1 MKIGID
7 LLWLR
12 PGCCGGSESVIR
24 NLLTGFGI
32 YDNTNE
38 YILFVG
44 KDIVDA
50 LKEYEKYSNIKL
62 HICNVESLKRIKRIA
77 WENKHLDRL
86 ARGLGVEEMFI
97 PVYSKPKSLSEKKG
111 GIPYVTVI
119 HDLQALHFPDYFKKY
134 KVFFVKRKWKKACD
148 DSRAV
153 VTISKYSMED
163 IIKNYP
169 QVEGKISLIYDPIF
183 LSEKA
188 REATLD
194 KDSDFEPIAKK
205 YGIEKNKYYYTV
217 SSMLPHKN
225 LNTLI
230 EVMKILK
237 GEKRGYKLVVSGVGG
252 DRKEFNHRVIEAGVE
267 DIVVD
272 TKYVNDEE
280 RDILYANCSAFLF
293 PSVFEGF
300 GMPPVE
306 AMELGVKVITTKKT
320 SIEEVTQGKAYYVE
334 DPMNAS
340 EWVKKIKEVQDK
352 ENIKHEFPEYDIE
365 TITKQYIQLLTS
377 IN

>member
-12 PGCCGGSESVIR
+12 PGCCGGSESVVR

-77 WENKHLDRL
+77 WENSNLDKL
-86 ARGLGVEEMFI
+86 ARSLGIEEMFI

-148 DSRAV
+148 ESRAV

-163 IIKNYP
+163 IKKNYP

-188 REATLD
+188 REGTLHN
-194 KDSDFEPIAKK
+194 DSDFEPIAKK
-205 YGIEKNKYYYTV
+205 YGIENNKYYYTV

-225 LNTLI
+225 LDTLI

-237 GEKRGYKLVVSGVGG
+237 SENRDYKLVVSGVGG
-252 DRKEFNHRVIEAGVE
+252 DRKEFNQRVIEAGVE

-306 AMELGVKVITTKKT
+306 AMELGVKVITTKMT

-334 DPMNAS
+334 DPMNVS
-340 EWVKKIKEVQDK
+340 EWVKKIKEVQNK
-352 ENIKHEFPEYDIE
+352 ENIKHKFPEYDIE
-365 TITKQYIQLLTS
+365 TITKQYVQLLTS

>member
-77 WENKHLDRL
+77 WENSNLDKL
-86 ARGLGVEEMFI
+86 ARSLGIEEMFI

-148 DSRAV
+148 ESRAV

-163 IIKNYP
+163 IKKNYP
-169 QVEGKISLIYDPIF
+169 QVEGKISLIYDPIL

-188 REATLD
+188 RSGSLD
-194 KDSDFEPIAKK
+194 NDIVFEPIAKK

-225 LNTLI
+225 LDTVI
-230 EVMKILK
+230 EAMKILK
-237 GEKRGYKLVVSGVGG
+237 AENRDYKLVVSGVGG
-252 DRKEFNHRVIEAGVE
+252 DRKEFNQRVIEAGIE
-267 DIVVD
+267 DTVVD
-272 TKYVNDEE
+272 TKYVDDEE
-280 RDILYANCSAFLF
+280 RDILYANCSVFLF

-300 GMPPVE
+300 GMPPIE
-306 AMELGVKVITTKKT
+306 AMEVGARVITTKKT

-340 EWVKKIKEVQDK
+340 EWVKRIKEVQNK
-352 ENIKHEFPEYDIE
+352 ENIKHKFPEYDIE
-365 TITKQYIQLLTS
+365 TITKQYVQLLTS

>member
-12 PGCCGGSESVIR
+12 PGCCGGSESVVR
-24 NLLTGFGI
+24 NLLTGFGT

-50 LKEYEKYSNIKL
+50 LKEYEKYANIKL

-77 WENKHLDRL
+77 WENSNLDKL
-86 ARGLGVEEMFI
+86 ARSLGIEEMFI

-148 DSRAV
+148 ESRAV

-163 IIKNYP
+163 IKKNYP

-188 REATLD
+188 REGTLVN
-194 KDSDFEPIAKK
+194 DSVFESVAKK
-205 YGIEKNKYYYTV
+205 YGIEKKKYYYTV

-225 LNTLI
+225 LATLI
-230 EVMKILK
+230 ETMKILK
-237 GEKRGYKLVVSGVGG
+237 SENSNYKLVVSGVGG
-252 DRKEFNHRVIEAGVE
+252 DRKEFNQRTIEAGVE

-272 TKYVNDEE
+272 TKYVDDEE

-300 GMPPVE
+300 GMPPIE

-340 EWVKKIKEVQDK
+340 EWVKKIKEIEGEESK
-352 ENIKHEFPEYDIE
+352 KYEFPEYSIE

-377 IN
+377 VN